1 MVSLSD
7 RTEQQVTV
15 GDTSYVQPDMAQ
27 GGRLFASR
35 VRMESDIWRFP
46 VMGSPTENT
55 TRAERIT
62 RQTGQ
67 VQTPSVSPDGT
78 EIVYLSDSG
87 GHSNVWVA
95 STDGSSTRQITFER
109 DPEVIIGI
117 PQWSP
122 VGDRIVYIIT
132 SDDGQFEWL
141 INPDG
146 SGQTRL
152 AEGRAANWSWDGRWV
167 YFTSPA
173 DQCID
178 RVPVTGGPVERV
190 RCSATGPIIAP
201 DGETLFFRPS
211 LEQDNELFKATP
223 PGGPAELVASYPE
236 SQIPAYPTGYALSP
250 DGRWIA
256 VPLKEARATNIWAI
270 PTDGG
275 PFRQITD
282 FADRST
288 LITRQ
293 VSWSADGQSIY
304 AAVVDNDAD
313 VVLLDGLTAGA
324 RD

>member
-1 MVSLSD
+1 
-7 RTEQQVTV
+7 
-15 GDTSYVQPDMAQ
+15 
-27 GGRLFASR
+27 
-35 VRMESDIWRFP
+35 MESDIWRFP
-46 VMGSPTENT
+46 VMGSPAENT
-55 TRAERIT
+55 LGAERIT

-78 EIVYLSDSG
+78 QIVYLSDSG

-122 VGDRIVYIIT
+122 AGDRIVYIIT
-132 SDDGQFEWL
+132 SDEGQFEWL

-167 YFTSPA
+167 YFTSPVEECVERIA
-173 DQCID
+173 
-178 RVPVTGGPVERV
+178 VTGGPVERV
-190 RCSATGPIIAP
+190 RCSASGPVIAP

-211 LEQDNELFKATP
+211 TSQDNELFKATP
-223 PGGPAELVASYPE
+223 PDGPAELLASYPI
-236 SQIPAYPTGYALSP
+236 SQIPAFPTGYALSP
-250 DGRWIA
+250 DGEWIA
-256 VPLKEARATNIWAI
+256 VPLKDARATNIWAI
-270 PTDGG
+270 PTGGG

-293 VSWSADGQSIY
+293 VSWSSDGQSIY
-304 AAVVDNDAD
+304 AAVVDTDAD
-313 VVLLDGLTAGA
+313 IVLLNGLTAGEQ
-324 RD
+324 D